1 MLNSKYKS
9 YIFGI
14 LIGSLCLLSS
24 LCFAGGGEYESADD
38 TADAGP
44 AYFGF
49 VREDRGQNIAGA
61 KVLLITKT
69 GVKVELKS
77 NILGIYRSHIAKN
90 VKPDEVTLS
99 CQKEGYAQ
107 VKIVVRGNTNNRY
120 IESDCIMR
128 KVN

>member
-1 MLNSKYKS
+1 MLNSNNKLS
-9 YIFGI
+9 LPLI
-14 LIGSLCLLSS
+14 LIGSLLLLSS
-24 LCFAGGGEYESADD
+24 VCLAGGGEYESADD

-49 VREDRGQNIAGA
+49 VREDRGQNIAAA
-61 KVLLITKT
+61 KVLLITKN
-69 GVKVELKS
+69 GIKVELKT

-90 VKPDEVTLS
+90 V
-99 CQKEGYAQ
+99 GYSQ

-128 KVN
+128 KNN

>member
-1 MLNSKYKS
+1 MLNSNNKLS
-9 YIFGI
+9 LPLI
-14 LIGSLCLLSS
+14 LIGSLLLLSS
-24 LCFAGGGEYESADD
+24 VCLAGGGEYESADD

-49 VREDRGQNIAGA
+49 VREDRGQNIAAA
-61 KVLLITKT
+61 KVLLITKN
-69 GVKVELKS
+69 GIKVELKT

-90 VKPDEVTLS
+90 VKPEDVTLS
-99 CQKEGYAQ
+99 CQKEGYSQ

-128 KVN
+128 KNN

>member
-14 LIGSLCLLSS
+14 LIGTLCLFSS

-61 KVLLITKT
+61 KVLLITKS

-120 IESDCIMR
+120 IESD
-128 KVN
+128 